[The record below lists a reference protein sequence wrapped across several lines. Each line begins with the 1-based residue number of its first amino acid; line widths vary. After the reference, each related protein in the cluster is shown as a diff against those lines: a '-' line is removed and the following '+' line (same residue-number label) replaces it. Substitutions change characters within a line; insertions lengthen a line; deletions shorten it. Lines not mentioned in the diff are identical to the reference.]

1 LLSVLL
7 VAGIIAVSTAAGIA
21 AEPRLPESG
30 RPVAAVLARLLL
42 WVLMPVLYFF
52 VVARLK
58 LTAGV
63 GVGIV
68 FGYVELAVVGVLAW
82 LVSTRLLRL
91 SRPATGA
98 VVISVILANTG
109 YLGLPLVTALMGTGQ
124 LPFGIA
130 YDSAVSAPMF
140 LIVAMAVGAALGTRG
155 AGTPREQGR
164 ALLVNPPLWA
174 VIAGLVVPD
183 ATAPDAALDVAHALV
198 YALIPIGFFI
208 VGLTLGAESEE
219 GQLSFPPAL
228 SVPVV
233 ATLGLRLLVAPALM
247 LLLAGLV
254 HDVPDAYL
262 LQAAMPCGAN
272 AVVIAHLYGLD
283 LKIASSAVAWSTMLV
298 LVAAVVVSPFVT

>member
-1 LLSVLL
+1 MLGVLL
-7 VAGIIAVSTAAGIA
+7 VAGIIAAATAAGIV
-21 AEPRLPESG
+21 AEPHLRDSG
-30 RPVAAVLARLLL
+30 RPLAGLLTRGLL
-42 WVLMPVLYFF
+42 WGLLPVLYFF

-63 GVGIV
+63 GVGLL
-68 FGYVELAVVGVLAW
+68 FGYLELATVGVLAW
-82 LVSTRLLRL
+82 LAATRLLRL
-91 SRPATGA
+91 SRAATGSL
-98 VVISVILANTG
+98 VIVVILANTG
-109 YLGLPLVTALMGTGQ
+109 YLGLPLVTALLGTAQ
-124 LPFGIA
+124 LPFAIA

-140 LIVAMAVGAALGTRG
+140 LIAAMAVGAALATRG
-155 AGTPREQGR
+155 AGTPSERAR
-164 ALLVNPPLWA
+164 ALLINPPLWA
-174 VIAGLVVPD
+174 VIAGLLAPES
-183 ATAPDAALDVAHALV
+183 AAPDIALDVAHALV

-233 ATLGLRLLVAPALM
+233 VALGLRLVLAPVLM
-247 LLLAGLV
+247 LTLALLV

-272 AVVIAHLYGLD
+272 AVLIAHLYGLD

-298 LVAAVVVSPFVT
+298 LVAAVVASPFI